1 MELSIEELEKLK
13 AAILGNMATGVECIS
28 DNFAKYSDGVELH
41 DLYMSILLELKELS
55 DNAALLQKI
64 SNTIEL
70 TQISKSVENE
80 EQ

>member
-13 AAILGNMATGVECIS
+13 SAILGNMATEIECIS
-28 DNFAKYSDGVELH
+28 DNFAKYSDGLELH
-41 DLYMSILLELKELS
+41 DLYMSIKELS

-70 TQISKSVENE
+70 SHISESAEHE

>member
-13 AAILGNMATGVECIS
+13 AAILGNMATEVECIS

-41 DLYMSILLELKELS
+41 DLYMSIKELS

-70 TQISKSVENE
+70 TQISKSAENE